1 MRMNARGLPCALLVS
16 IAVSSASLASD
27 PLPFDREAIN
37 RYSVDGIPRSLSI
50 RQGADVW
57 LAYDLERATVFKVW
71 QAPTG
76 RPGLIATEFTVKS
89 SGTTWFHDP
98 SAAPW
103 ELVRHGRPV
112 PLKVRY
118 LGCTQRADGSE
129 LSWELR
135 HDTGALILRER
146 VAHAAAAP
154 AERSR
159 RELRAESLAPG
170 EVLRLPAPARDAWN
184 VGEGIG
190 AVWHAIILR

>member
-27 PLPFDREAIN
+27 PLPFDRENIN

-89 SGTTWFHDP
+89 SGTAWFNDP
-98 SAAPW
+98 SSASW
-103 ELVRHGRPV
+103 ELLRHGRPV
-112 PLKVRY
+112 PLTVRY
-118 LGCTQRADGSE
+118 LGCTQREDGFE
-129 LSWELR
+129 LSWEMR
-135 HDTGALILRER
+135 HDSGALVVRER
-146 VAHAAAAP
+146 VAHAAAAAP
-154 AERSR
+154 ERVR
-159 RELRAESLAPG
+159 RELSVESLAPG

-184 VGEGIG
+184 VGAGVG
-190 AVWHAIILR
+190 AVWQAITLR